1 MDTTNSRFVFTLV
14 RYMPLAII
22 ALVWELV
29 PRLGL
34 VSPELLPPFSVIIA
48 DGVALFSDPEIY
60 DHAGA
65 SLYRAFSG
73 LGIAIVFGITAG
85 VMMAWFKPVRIVLNP
100 IVQLFYPMPKSA
112 LIPVMII
119 WLGIGSASKIVLIFL
134 GCMLPVVISAYN
146 GARGVDQIYVWSA
159 RSLGASRRE
168 VLWDIVLPAAMPQIL
183 NGVRTSLAICFVLL
197 VSSELLISTEG
208 LGYLI
213 GLLGENGVYPTM
225 FFVIFIVI
233 ALGFL
238 ADRIYLF
245 FSKRALSWLD

>member
-1 MDTTNSRFVFTLV
+1 MKRINSPILLTFV
-14 RYMPLAII
+14 RYLPLAII
-22 ALVWELV
+22 ALAWELA
-29 PRLGL
+29 PRIGL
-34 VSPELLPPFSVIIA
+34 VSPDLLPAFSTIIA
-48 DGVALFSDPEIY
+48 DGFALFGDPEIY
-60 DHAGA
+60 GHAGA

-73 LGIAIVFGITAG
+73 LGVAIVFGIAAG
-85 VMMAWFKPVRIVLNP
+85 VMMAWFKPVRVVLNP
-100 IVQLFYPMPKSA
+100 IVQMFYPMPKSA

-146 GARGVDQIYVWSA
+146 GARGVDHIYIWSA

-168 VLWDIVLPAAMPQIL
+168 VLWDIILPAAMPQIL
-183 NGVRTSLAICFVLL
+183 NGVRTALAICFVLL

-208 LGYLI
+208 LGFLI
-213 GLLGENGVYPTM
+213 GVLGENGVYPTM

-233 ALGFL
+233 AMGFF
-238 ADRIYLF
+238 ADRVYLF